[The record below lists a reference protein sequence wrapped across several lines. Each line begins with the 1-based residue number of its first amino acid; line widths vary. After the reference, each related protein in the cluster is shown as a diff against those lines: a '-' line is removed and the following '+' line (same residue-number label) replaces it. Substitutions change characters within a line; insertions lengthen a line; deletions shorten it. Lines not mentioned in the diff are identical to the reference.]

1 MSINLKGRD
10 FLTLLDFTPEEIQYL
25 LDFSA
30 ELKAEKKDGKLH
42 KTHEGKNIALIFEKS
57 STRTRGGGQRSRN
70 GKYVSG
76 QRIPDWCKRN
86 FGRHRSGSGGNV

>member
-42 KTHEGKNIALIFEKS
+42 KTHEGLSLIH
-57 STRTRGGGQRSRN
+57 
-70 GKYVSG
+70 
-76 QRIPDWCKRN
+76 I
-86 FGRHRSGSGGNV
+86 